1 MPCILLENGN
11 GRTQREFIET
21 VAKIN
26 GIELDFSYVHS
37 ETMIIASHDS
47 IKGNYDKFLKM
58 FREYSKPLSKEEQVD
73 NIKTYIL
80 DEKLKYEMIERVSK

>member
-1 MPCILLENGN
+1 MPYILLENGN
-11 GRTQREFIET
+11 GRTQREFLET

-26 GIELDFSYVHS
+26 GIEIDFSYVDS

-58 FREYSKPLSKEEQVD
+58 FNEYSLPLSKEEQID

-80 DEKLKYEMIERVSK
+80 DKNLKHEMIERVSK